1 MWNDCDMAAGDM
13 SSALMELLDRAKS
26 EQVDFLWE
34 ALHKLAQALMEL
46 EVTQHLPGFAL

>member
-1 MWNDCDMAAGDM
+1 MAAGDLR
-13 SSALMELLDRAKS
+13 SALMELLDQAKS
-26 EQVDFLWE
+26 EQVDFLRE